1 MDLLVIAVI
10 LGLVEGI
17 TEFLPISSTGHLI
30 LVGDALNFLGDKAG
44 TFEIVIQ
51 SGAILAVLVLYKE
64 RFLGL
69 LKPAELGDSFRG
81 ISGISKL
88 ACACAPAMFLGFIL
102 HKSIKFYLFNPA
114 SVATALIVGGLVML
128 WLEHRRPAAS
138 INSLETITH
147 RTAFLIGC
155 FQCFALWPG
164 ISRSG
169 ATIVGA
175 MLLGAKRAVAAEFSF
190 LIATPI
196 LLAATAYE
204 LYKSFHLLSASDLPV
219 FLMGFFVS
227 FISALLAVKAFV
239 RILSHWSLVPFAI
252 YRIALGAVVLL
263 MVWR

>member
-239 RILSHWSLVPFAI
+239 RILSHWNLVPFAI